1 MLKKTGVEIEYL
13 KDLQLARH
21 LQDNIRGGLSFV
33 NLRHAERK
41 MYHSDGWSG
50 LTNSG
55 ADFPTCLLYLDA
67 NALYAKAMMFALP
80 VRDVRWMTDREVKVF
95 NPMTDP
101 TEDGETGYI
110 LTVDLIYPEELHRDH
125 NGYPLA
131 AEQQNISYDR
141 LSEYSKECLRKVYRK
156 KHSYKSK
163 KLSATFFPRRNYT
176 LHGLNLKFY
185 LEMGLKLEKIHKGV
199 KFTQRPFM
207 KEFIEDC
214 AKMRAEAKTASQ
226 SKIFKTVPNAC
237 FGKFIESQDRRM
249 DCRFS
254 TTAARDAVLTRHP
267 LFKSKMIC
275 GEDLTISFHAK
286 KYLTVNQCWAVGF
299 SILEIS
305 KYIMQQLYYK
315 SIVPALGGAE
325 NVTLIMSD
333 TDSFLIR
340 IKKHTETDAL
350 SKLTPFMDF
359 SNLPTD
365 HSLYS
370 EENARVPGL
379 LKSEVPLASIKAAV
393 ALKAKTYALRV
404 DRHIGDRKEHDDKLN
419 RAKGV
424 KSSVKD
430 ALPFEAYKKCVEEIA
445 GYEVEQRTLR
455 SVNHVNRLVV
465 HVTMK

>member
-1 MLKKTGVEIEYL
+1 MFSPSIFILLANTVFCTLVMLKKTGVEIEYL
-13 KDLQLARH
+13 KDLSLARH

-41 MYHSDGWSG
+41 MYYLDGWSG

-55 ADFPTCLLYLDA
+55 ADFPTCLLYLDT
-67 NALYAKAMMFALP
+67 NALYAKAMTFSLP
-80 VRDVRWMTDREVKVF
+80 VRDVRWMTDAELETF
-95 NPMTDP
+95 NPTTDP
-101 TEDGETGYI
+101 TEDEETGYI

-131 AEQQNISYDR
+131 AEQQDISYKR

-214 AKMRAEAKTASQ
+214 AKMRAGAKTACQ

-237 FGKFIESQDRRM
+237 FGKFIESQDKRM
-249 DCRFS
+249 DCRFP
-254 TTAARDAVLTRHP
+254 TTAARDAALTRHP

-275 GEDLTISFHAK
+275 GEDLTVSFHAK
-286 KYLTVNQCWAVGF
+286 KYLTMNQCWAVGF

-325 NVTLIMSD
+325 NITLIMSD

-340 IKKHTETDAL
+340 VKNHTETDAL
-350 SKLTPFMDF
+350 SKLAPFMDF
-359 SNLPTD
+359 LNLPTD

-370 EENARVPGL
+370 VENARVPGL
-379 LKSEVPLASIKAAV
+379 LKSEVPMASIKAVV

-404 DRHIGDRKEHDDKLN
+404 DRAHWGQEG
-419 RAKGV
+419 A
-424 KSSVKD
+424 
-430 ALPFEAYKKCVEEIA
+430 
-445 GYEVEQRTLR
+445 
-455 SVNHVNRLVV
+455 
-465 HVTMK
+465 